1 MYVGAESHFMIESS
15 SVVNESKKYMDQVCV
30 IKYYLN
36 TGVEYAN
43 TSEL

>member
-1 MYVGAESHFMIESS
+1 MYVGDESHFMIESS